1 LGFFQKISSQ
11 IRLLSKVE
19 SKLKIM
25 VSEVKKISGRGI
37 ILIGDD
43 IDTDRI
49 IPARYLKAITF
60 DGLGEGVFIDDRTA
74 LKGEH
79 PFDQP
84 QYQGANVLIV
94 NRNFGCGSSREHA
107 PQAIAKWGIQA
118 LIGESFAEIF
128 FGNCVAMGIPCLTAD
143 AATVKKLQELVATNA
158 QAAVTVNLETL
169 EVQIG
174 DYTAKVTMNEGTRST
189 FIAGTWDACGQLV
202 ANADQVRATA
212 AKLPYV
218 SWGKLAAS

>member
-1 LGFFQKISSQ
+1 
-11 IRLLSKVE
+11 
-19 SKLKIM
+19 M
-25 VSEVKKISGRGI
+25 VSEIKKVSGRGI
-37 ILIGDD
+37 ILLGDD

-60 DGLGEGVFIDDRTA
+60 DGLGEGVFIDDRQV

-128 FGNCVAMGIPCLTAD
+128 FGNCVAMGIPCVTAD
-143 AATVKKLQELVATNA
+143 AATVKKLQELVAANP
-158 QAAVTVNLETL
+158 QAPVTVNLETL
-169 EVQIG
+169 AVQVG
-174 DYTAKVTMNEGTRST
+174 DYTTKVSMSEGSRST
-189 FIAGTWDACGQLV
+189 FISGTWDACGQLV
-202 ANADQVRATA
+202 ANADQVRSTA
-212 AKLPYV
+212 AQLPYM
-218 SWGKLAAS
+218 SWA